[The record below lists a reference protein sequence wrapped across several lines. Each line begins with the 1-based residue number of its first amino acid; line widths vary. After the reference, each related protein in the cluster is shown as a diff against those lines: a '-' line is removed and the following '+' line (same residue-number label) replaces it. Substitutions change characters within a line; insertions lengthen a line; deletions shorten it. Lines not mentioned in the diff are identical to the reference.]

1 MTSTTPDI
9 TSDSYS
15 ASFNSV
21 ASPQR
26 SLLRWRP
33 TDAQTLEHYE
43 SLMLRGIKYYQGF
56 VAGLNTISN
65 VDFTSGAPDS
75 DREILVLLHGFAGG
89 LACWA
94 QSWEFFSAHF
104 DVYAVD
110 LPGFGRS
117 ARPDV
122 RVDSLE
128 GAMAFTCGCLDR
140 WCRSLPL
147 RRPAI
152 FVGHSF
158 GGFIAAHF
166 AMRRGPA
173 AVRLLA
179 LADPWGVP
187 AASGSAPVLRRLACR
202 LFYAAKSPLA
212 ALRAVGPMG
221 PFFFRTVRPDFANR
235 WRGFL
240 QDPKVF
246 YDYTYHCNAQVPPLG
261 EMLFKACCDEHVT
274 AKIPLFDVLPV
285 LLSKE
290 VPVVMLYGSETWMN
304 AERGFTMADIML
316 QKGYRIKADT
326 VMNAGHQVFT
336 DNVEEFN
343 TKLLEAIQ
351 ELLLESN
358 EFANIPPPVKN
369 KCGLDKDDNNHNDH
383 DDDDK

>member
-1 MTSTTPDI
+1 MASATPALP
-9 TSDSYS
+9 S
-15 ASFNSV
+15 ASCGTTLNPV
-21 ASPQR
+21 ASTPWC
-26 SLLRWRP
+26 LLRWRP

-43 SLMLRGIKYYQGF
+43 SLMLREVKYHQGF

-65 VDFTSGAPDS
+65 VDFTAGAAPSS

-94 QSWEFFSAHF
+94 QSWDFFCAHF
-104 DVYAVD
+104 NVYAVD

-128 GAMAFTCGCLDR
+128 GAMAFVCGCLDR
-140 WCRSLPL
+140 WCQSLPL
-147 RRPAI
+147 RRPAV

-179 LADPWGVP
+179 LADPWGVHPADP
-187 AASGSAPVLRRLACR
+187 AANRRVPVLFRLARR
-202 LFYAAKSPLA
+202 LFYATSSPLA
-212 ALRAVGPMG
+212 ALRAAGPVGPAV
-221 PFFFRTVRPDFANR
+221 FRAVRPDFAER

-261 EMLFKACCDEHVT
+261 EMLFKACCHEDIA
-274 AKIPLFDVLPV
+274 AKVPLFDVLPV
-285 LLSKE
+285 LLAKE
-290 VPVVMLYGSETWMN
+290 IPVVILYGSETWMN
-304 AERGFTMADIML
+304 AERGFTMADLME
-316 QKGYRIKADT
+316 QKGYRVKADT
-326 VMNAGHQVFT
+326 VMNAGHQIFT

-343 TKLLEAIQ
+343 TKLLQAIQ

-358 EFANIPPPVKN
+358 EDTHTPLPVK
-369 KCGLDKDDNNHNDH
+369 
-383 DDDDK
+383 